1 MWHHLFWM
9 WAPGKRLRSG
19 IVLMATALLFAG
31 IVFWTSRRPAR
42 PAGPAWVSRIT
53 DATRAQR
60 PNLLL
65 VVYDARRRD
74 DFSFGPFGNRR
85 GDTPFLAAFKDEA
98 VYFEGALAP
107 GCWTV
112 PVHAAIFSGLS
123 VCELGNDYY
132 NPGWSAFPSGVLS
145 LAEILKLAGYHTIA
159 YPDHPYFYNS
169 HETVSLIRGFEQFN
183 VISDY
188 ESYTSSTNVG
198 TKGGG
203 VVQEPRLDV
212 TRKALPRAVVAEAV
226 RRFNEGERATEEGRV
241 DRDPAN
247 DVLLAPL
254 APLYQ
259 QSDYFRER
267 YAREFDAHVFGDEGR
282 GRPFFL
288 FLNLHMATVARPDP
302 GLFTR
307 WALETLMM
315 NARVRGRPLSP
326 PAAQEDLNAW
336 LEGNATAIGLRHS
349 PFESAATY
357 LKHVFDNRF
366 YDASFE
372 AVWRYLEE
380 RGLTRNTVTV
390 VTSDHGMSL
399 RENGET
405 LYLHSGARPYQYIVG
420 VPLAIRF
427 PEASAERSLHGRYS
441 EVVSLIDV
449 FPTLVDLG
457 LGPGTFERALPIRG
471 ENLVHRIRNRSFE
484 PYVITEGAW
493 GPSSYRSA
501 PGVMGYSKAVIS
513 GNLKLIHVAEAFLLP
528 EGAPGWPITVRLGEG
543 SPPPSPPPV
552 LHRLPEGIDLLF
564 DLATDPEERSDLAQE
579 RPEEVARL
587 KALVRSWS
595 CHSLPWG
602 PAAPIWQ
609 GESLATLR
617 SLGYIQ

>member
-1 MWHHLFWM
+1 MST
-9 WAPGKRLRSG
+9 PGKRPRRAIALIATG
-19 IVLMATALLFAG
+19 LLLGAMVLWG
-31 IVFWTSRRPAR
+31 SRRAGR
-42 PAGPAWVSRIT
+42 PTGPAWVSRIT
-53 DATRAQR
+53 DVTRAQR

-85 GDTPFLAAFKDEA
+85 GDTPFLAHFKDEA
-98 VYFEGALAP
+98 VYFEAALAP

-145 LAEILKLAGYHTIA
+145 LAEILKLAGYRTIA

-169 HETVSLIRGFEQFN
+169 HEGVSLIRGFEQFN

-188 ESYTSSTNVG
+188 ESYTSATNIG
-198 TKGGG
+198 TPGGK
-203 VVQEPRLDV
+203 VVHEPRLEV
-212 TRKALPRAVVAEAV
+212 MRKPLARAAVAEAV
-226 RRFNEGERATEEGRV
+226 REFNAGERAPEAGPV
-241 DRDPAN
+241 DRDPLN

-254 APLYQ
+254 DPLYRL
-259 QSDYFRER
+259 SDYFRER
-267 YAREFDAHVFGDEGR
+267 YAREFDAHVFGDAAR
-282 GRPFFL
+282 SRPFFL

-307 WALETLMM
+307 WALETLIL
-315 NARVRGRPLSP
+315 NGRARGRRLSP

-336 LEGNATAIGLRHS
+336 LQTNATAIGLRHA
-349 PFESAATY
+349 PFASAATY

-372 AVWRYLEE
+372 AVWKYLEE
-380 RGLTRNTVTV
+380 RGLTKNTVTV

-420 VPLAIRF
+420 APLVIRF
-427 PEASAERSLHGRYS
+427 PEGSAEASLHGRYA
-441 EVVSLIDV
+441 EVVSLIDL

-457 LGPGTFERALPIRG
+457 LGPGTFERNLPVRG
-471 ENLVHRIRNRSFE
+471 QNLLVRIRNRSFE
-484 PYVITEGAW
+484 PYVVTEAAW
-493 GPSSYRSA
+493 GPSSYRVA
-501 PGVMGYSKAVIS
+501 PGVMGYSKAVIA
-513 GNLKLIHVAEAFLLP
+513 GNLKLIHVAEPFWLP
-528 EGAPGWPITVRLGEG
+528 DGAPGWPITVRLGEVL
-543 SPPPSPPPV
+543 SLPSPHPV
-552 LHRLPEGIDLLF
+552 VHRLPEGIDLLF
-564 DLATDPEERSDLAQE
+564 DLGADPEERNDLARE
-579 RPEEVARL
+579 RPKEVARL

-609 GESLATLR
+609 GESLSTLR
-617 SLGYIQ
+617 SLGYVQ

>member
-1 MWHHLFWM
+1 ML
-9 WAPGKRLRSG
+9 ASGKRLRIA
-19 IVLMATALLFAG
+19 IVALAAG
-31 IVFWTSRRPAR
+31 LLLGTLALWRSREAGRR
-42 PAGPAWVSRIT
+42 VGPAWVSRIT
-53 DATRAQR
+53 DVTRAQR

-85 GDTPFLAAFKDEA
+85 GDTPFLARFKDEA
-98 VYFEGALAP
+98 IYFEDALAP

-145 LAEILKLAGYHTIA
+145 LAEILKLAGYHTVA

-169 HETVSLIRGFEQFN
+169 HEDVALVRGFEQFN
-183 VISDY
+183 VISDF
-188 ESYTSSTNVG
+188 ETYTSATNIG
-198 TKGGG
+198 APAGR
-203 VVQEPRLDV
+203 VVHEPRLEV
-212 TRKALPRAVVAEAV
+212 RHKAVPRAVLVEAV
-226 RRFNEGERATEEGRV
+226 QSFNAGERAAEEGEA
-241 DRDPAN
+241 DRDPSN
-247 DVLLAPL
+247 DVLLASL
-254 APLYQ
+254 APLFR
-259 QSDYFRER
+259 QSEYFQER
-267 YAREFDAHVFGDEGR
+267 YAREFESHVFGSAAQR
-282 GRPFFL
+282 RPFFL

-302 GLFTR
+302 GLYAR
-307 WALETLMM
+307 WALETLIL
-315 NARVRGRPLSP
+315 NARARRKLLLP
-326 PAAQEDLNAW
+326 PAAEENLDAW
-336 LEGNATAIGLRHS
+336 LEANAAALGLRHA
-349 PFESAATY
+349 PFSSAATY

-372 AVWRYLEE
+372 AVWQYLEE
-380 RGLTRNTVTV
+380 RGLTKNTVTV

-420 VPLAIRF
+420 TPLVIRF
-427 PEASAERSLHGRYS
+427 PKGSVDASLHGRYS
-441 EVVSLIDV
+441 DVVSLIDL

-471 ENLVHRIRNRSFE
+471 QNLVSRLRSRSFE
-484 PYVITEGAW
+484 PYLVTEATW
-493 GPSSYRSA
+493 GPSTYSVA
-501 PGVMGYSKAVIS
+501 PGAMGYSKAVIS
-513 GNLKLIHVAEAFLLP
+513 GRLKLIHANETFIVP
-528 EGAPGWPITVRLGEG
+528 RGGPGWPITARLDGG
-543 SPPPSPPPV
+543 WSLASPRPV
-552 LHRLPEGIDLLF
+552 LHRFPEGIDLLF
-564 DLATDPEERSDLAQE
+564 DLVADPGERNDLSRE

-595 CHSLPWG
+595 CRSLPWG